1 MAKKKTTAPKQTFI
15 LQRDFDSSR
24 FGKLKAG
31 QSLELTDEQTIKI
44 LTQQKYIN
52 NDSK

>member
-1 MAKKKTTAPKQTFI
+1 MAKKKPQQPKHTFI
-15 LQRDFDSSR
+15 LQRDFNSSR
-24 FGKLKAG
+24 YGKLKAG
-31 QSLELTDEQTIKI
+31 QSLELTDEKTIQI

>member
-1 MAKKKTTAPKQTFI
+1 MAKKKTTPKQTFI

-31 QSLELTDEQTIKI
+31 QSLELTDEKTIKI
-44 LTQQKYIN
+44 LTENKYI
-52 NDSK
+52 K